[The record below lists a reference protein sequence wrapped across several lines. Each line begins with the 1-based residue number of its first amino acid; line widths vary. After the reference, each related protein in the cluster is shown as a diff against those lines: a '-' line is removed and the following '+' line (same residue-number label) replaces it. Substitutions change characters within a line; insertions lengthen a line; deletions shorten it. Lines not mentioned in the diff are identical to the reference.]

1 MRLIELQMSMWLD
14 DYVHFAQAQSY
25 RDLINLLLKET
36 KAPMLSGPLDREVS
50 EFAELGGSHIR

>member
-14 DYVHFAQAQSY
+14 DYVHFAQAPSY
-25 RDLINLLLKET
+25 RDLINLLLT